1 MYFRSVYFEK
11 QNDNEYNEDQR
22 FTCPD
27 KKVDET
33 EKEIESFEWID
44 IYEKKNKSPNGVG
57 IFQFDVP
64 NIFF

>member
-44 IYEKKNKSPNGVG
+44 IYEKKTKVLMG
-57 IFQFDVP
+57 
-64 NIFF
+64 